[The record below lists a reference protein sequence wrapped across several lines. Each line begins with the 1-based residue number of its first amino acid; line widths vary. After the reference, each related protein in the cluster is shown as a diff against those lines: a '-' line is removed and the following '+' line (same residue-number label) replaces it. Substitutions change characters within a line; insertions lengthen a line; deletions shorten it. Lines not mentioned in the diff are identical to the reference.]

1 MTLGKAQEAKI
12 LAATGTLQYDLWDN
26 VISRVEVRWDQS
38 ADGSPMFGGVGYGPP
53 TKNYEMMVAANVIY
67 KF

>member
-1 MTLGKAQEAKI
+1 
-12 LAATGTLQYDLWDN
+12 
-26 VISRVEVRWDQS
+26 
-38 ADGSPMFGGVGYGPP
+38 MFGGVGYGPP